1 MRALSL
7 KQVCEAEGRAKASG
21 AQGPKAR
28 VRTECTRVR
37 SGLIV
42 LFLTVVNVLGC
53 AGGSGG
59 GGTADG
65 PSDPVGPGS
74 VTVPVNV
81 VVVENNTVACLTYG
95 GDLFCSGTIV
105 GGGMS
110 PNFNSVPW
118 VRFLDTDD
126 SAVTFALYDDSLFV
140 QTTVVTRP
148 HSRTAGVA
156 VYAYG
161 EATLQTGGYD
171 WVYAGPNYIEGVNG
185 SVDATHLVLPM
196 SAGDMTLS
204 VLTGGTLIIQDGNS
218 TVTQQT
224 LSCGV
229 VDGVTLECPGFSVSL

>member
-21 AQGPKAR
+21 
-28 VRTECTRVR
+28 
-37 SGLIV
+37 LIV
-42 LFLTVVNVLGC
+42 LFATVVNVLGC

-59 GGTADG
+59 GTAADG
-65 PSDPVGPGS
+65 GSGGGS

-81 VVVENNTVACLTYG
+81 TVVENSDVACLTYG

-148 HSRTAGVA
+148 HSRTPGAA

-161 EATLQTGGYD
+161 EATLQTGGYN
-171 WVYAGPNYIEGVNG
+171 WVYSGPNYIEGVNG